1 MRGIPRDRWL
11 QMTLAEKEANRKNY
25 AETFALPLDR
35 IGWRECKHRSGSAFH
50 LYIIRPK
57 GSGTR

>member
-1 MRGIPRDRWL
+1 
-11 QMTLAEKEANRKNY
+11 MTLAEKEANRKNY